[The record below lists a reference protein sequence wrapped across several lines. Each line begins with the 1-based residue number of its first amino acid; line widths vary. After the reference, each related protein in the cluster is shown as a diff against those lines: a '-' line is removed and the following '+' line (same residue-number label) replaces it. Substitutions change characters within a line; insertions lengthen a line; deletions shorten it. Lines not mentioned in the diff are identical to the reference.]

1 MHISIGV
8 GGTICPH
15 FSDKSVADHFHFKTD
30 LDIMLLFVQS
40 KALLVHPRITPY
52 GGFDFTG
59 TS

>member
-8 GGTICPH
+8 GGTLCPL
-15 FSDKSVADHFHFKTD
+15 FSDESVVGHFHFKSD

-40 KALLVHPRITPY
+40 QALLVHPRITPY